1 MINKKLKI
9 VLAQIN
15 PIVGDLEHNT
25 NKICSIIEKH
35 QNADIIIFPEMVL
48 VGYPLMDHIYDPLI
62 RSRNKKSI
70 EKIKNLDSE
79 PAVIFGTFTEPEE
92 IRDKI
97 HPFYNSAIVIKNK
110 EIKAIINKRIL
121 PDYDVFNERRYF
133 TFDTN
138 YQPTHINGL
147 KVGILICEDIWDE
160 NYDIKVAKQL
170 VENKAEILIV
180 INASPYNIDKFDI
193 RKNLVCKKAREFL
206 VPIVYVNMVGGIDE
220 IVYDGQ
226 SFIVD
231 ENGELIYKAKA
242 FQEEI
247 AAINIFDSEQ
257 KNIKDYR
264 LDWREE
270 VLRALKLNLYD
281 YYYKNKIF
289 DGVVLGLSGGI
300 DSAFTAYVCAK
311 TLGPE
316 KVNAIM
322 LPTRFTSQESLKLAE
337 DFCMNVNINYKI
349 HYIDDLFDL
358 YQKNIESNVGKLEF
372 DIADENL
379 QARIRATILMYY
391 SNKFNWLLISTGNKS
406 EIGVGYCTLY
416 GDTNG
421 GKNIPGDLFKTQI
434 YSICK
439 WINTKNE
446 VIPRGIISRPPTAEL
461 RENQKDEDS
470 LPPYKILDIILEEII
485 KHGIG
490 SELEHIKSKTID
502 QETIDKVRKLYLNS
516 EYKRRQLVQTIKVS
530 ESAFGIGRKY
540 PVLKRIKF

>member
-1 MINKKLKI
+1 MTLKL

-15 PIVGDLEHNT
+15 PIVGDIDFNSQ
-25 NKICSIIEKH
+25 KIISIIKEH
-35 QNADIIIFPEMVL
+35 QNSDLIIFPEMVL
-48 VGYPLMDHIYDPLI
+48 VGYPLMDHIYDPLL
-62 RSRNKKSI
+62 RLRNEESI

-79 PAVIFGTFTEPEE
+79 PAVIMGTFTEPEE
-92 IRDKI
+92 IRDRI
-97 HPFYNSAIVIKNK
+97 HPFYNSAIVFENNKIKT
-110 EIKAIINKRIL
+110 IINKRIL

-138 YQPTHINGL
+138 YQPTLIDGL

-160 NYDIKVAKQL
+160 NYDIKVSKQL
-170 VENKAEILIV
+170 VANKAEILIV
-180 INASPYNIDKFDI
+180 INASPYHIGKFDI
-193 RKNLVCKKAREFL
+193 RKNLICKKAREFS
-206 VPIVYVNMVGGIDE
+206 VPIIYVNTVGGIDE

-231 ENGELIYKAKA
+231 KDGNLIYKAKA
-242 FQEEI
+242 FQEEVATI
-247 AAINIFDSEQ
+247 DLFDYKQ
-257 KNIKDYR
+257 KSIKDFR

-270 VLRALKLNLYD
+270 VLGALKLNLYD

-311 TLGPE
+311 TLGPD
-316 KVNAIM
+316 KVHAIM

-337 DFCMNVNINYKI
+337 DFCKNSKIDYKV

-358 YQKNIESNVGKLEF
+358 YQKNIESNIGKLEF

-434 YSICK
+434 YSICE
-439 WINTKNE
+439 WINKKSE
-446 VIPRGIISRPPTAEL
+446 LIPRGIISRPPTAEL

-502 QETIDKVRKLYLNS
+502 KETINRVRKLYLNS

-530 ESAFGIGRKY
+530 ESAFGIGRRY